1 MPMNLNNMSKTRQA
15 IAIILI
21 FLPLIASIT
30 AIFLIRFGTFSY
42 APGEMPSPVENK
54 PLFIALMVFTLG
66 YVFFLG
72 LLFSENILNFFGN
85 IRNLSRNK

>member
-21 FLPLIASIT
+21 FLALIASIT
-30 AIFLIRFGTFSY
+30 AFFLIRFGTFSY

-54 PLFIALMVFTLG
+54 PLFYCINGIYFRICFLFGIVVFRKYLE
-66 YVFFLG
+66 FFW
-72 LLFSENILNFFGN
+72 
-85 IRNLSRNK
+85 KH